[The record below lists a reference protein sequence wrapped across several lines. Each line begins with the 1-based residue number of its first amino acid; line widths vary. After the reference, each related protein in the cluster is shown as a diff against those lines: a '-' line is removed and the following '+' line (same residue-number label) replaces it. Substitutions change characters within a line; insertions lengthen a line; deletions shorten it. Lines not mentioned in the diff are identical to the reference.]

1 MRAWQLEKLGGAL
14 TLVDRPVPE
23 ARPGSVVVRMQSSAL
38 MSYMRDY
45 VDGKLPVYHVPSRP
59 FVPGGNGVG
68 IVESVGRDVWHLKRG
83 QRVVIS
89 SHFVA
94 QENVRDPAQMLIGVT
109 AGSEA
114 GFRMQDDW
122 PDGTLAEYAL
132 LPASTVTPADQVSEL
147 DGLTLVT
154 TMRYVVP
161 YGGLLRGRLAAG
173 ETIIVSGAT
182 GAYGSAAVRLAI
194 AMGAARVVALGRN
207 AQALAQLVASA
218 GPRVVPVAATG
229 DAAKDAAALREA
241 AGGSA
246 QMAFDMVGN
255 ARDPNM
261 TLAALRAL
269 AFGGRLVL
277 MGSMAVPL
285 PIPYT
290 EVMLNG
296 WEILGQFMY
305 PRTAYAQLLTLI
317 GSGLLSADGI
327 RAVEFPFSD
336 VPNAIDAAA
345 TAPSA
350 QCVVINHEV

>member
-1 MRAWQLEKLGGAL
+1 
-14 TLVDRPVPE
+14 
-23 ARPGSVVVRMQSSAL
+23 
-38 MSYMRDY
+38 
-45 VDGKLPVYHVPSRP
+45 
-59 FVPGGNGVG
+59 
-68 IVESVGRDVWHLKRG
+68 
-83 QRVVIS
+83 
-89 SHFVA
+89 
-94 QENVRDPAQMLIGVT
+94 
-109 AGSEA
+109 
-114 GFRMQDDW
+114 
-122 PDGTLAEYAL
+122 
-132 LPASTVTPADQVSEL
+132 
-147 DGLTLVT
+147 
-154 TMRYVVP
+154 
-161 YGGLLRGRLAAG
+161 
-173 ETIIVSGAT
+173 
-182 GAYGSAAVRLAI
+182 
-194 AMGAARVVALGRN
+194 
-207 AQALAQLVASA
+207 
-218 GPRVVPVAATG
+218 
-229 DAAKDAAALREA
+229 
-241 AGGSA
+241 
-246 QMAFDMVGN
+246 MAFDMVGN